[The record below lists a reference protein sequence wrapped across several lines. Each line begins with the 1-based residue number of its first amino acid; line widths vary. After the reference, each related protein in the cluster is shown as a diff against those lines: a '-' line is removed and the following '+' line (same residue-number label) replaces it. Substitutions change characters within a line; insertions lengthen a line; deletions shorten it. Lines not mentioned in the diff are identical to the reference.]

1 MNKSFQMKQRQ
12 HKTRMAGMGQ
22 AIDSQEVYV
31 GKLVEEQKRFESM
44 RRGYVH
50 LGRDGGVGREKRGMG
65 MNEKR
70 DKRGA

>member
-50 LGRDGGVGREKRGMG
+50 LGRDRGVGRRWG
-65 MNEKR
+65 
-70 DKRGA
+70 